1 MKTKRYCLNTLLTLS
16 LLSMVIGVMILIS
29 SPQANLIGLLF
40 LAISICMMIVAL
52 PFAIAMV
59 AKQGKQEKDLI
70 NKWNEEF
77 ATTKKAE

>member
-1 MKTKRYCLNTLLTLS
+1 MKTKRCCLNTLLTLS
-16 LLSMVIGVMILIS
+16 LLSMVIGVMIS

-40 LAISICMMIVAL
+40 LGISICMMIVAL